1 MAISMTG
8 FGRGEYKD
16 DNYQFL
22 VECKTI
28 NHKYADINIRLPR
41 KLSFLED
48 KARILV
54 KDYIKRGRVDLYIK
68 LDLLG
73 SEDVNLKFDE
83 ALATQYVS
91 ILKQIKDKFDLVDDI
106 SVMNIAKFPDVI
118 KTEEKEDDEDKLWSM
133 LKVALENALLKLK
146 EILLSVFPE
155 NLKLK
160 DLGKLVVI
168 PTFYVGNEYNSWK
181 AIFYNNLPNSET
193 EDYRVV
199 DVAMAS
205 SAAPV
210 FFPSY
215 DCHIDGG
222 IIATDP
228 SLASII
234 YSIDEELGKRMDQ
247 IRLLSFGT
255 GYCYNSIKED
265 TSKWG
270 AIDWV
275 ISKDPD
281 LPIIS
286 VTLEGNAQLSQI
298 FSKKLLDSNYYRVNP
313 KMDKDISMDD
323 TKSMDYLLE
332 LAAEYNIKDC
342 INWINN
348 KWNKI

>member
-83 ALATQYVS
+83 ELATQYVS

-146 EILLSVFPE
+146 EMRSEEGKKLAEDIQNRCDLLKNYIEDIEKYSYNVVIDYKE
-155 NLKLK
+155 KLK
-160 DLGKLVVI
+160 NRISDMLEDPSIIDESRLAQEVAIYADKSSITEEIVRFKSHIEQLKNTVVKNESIGRKIDFLIQEMNRETNTIGSKSSDLNITSLVVE
-168 PTFYVGNEYNSWK
+168 VK
-181 AIFYNNLPNSET
+181 SEL
-193 EDYRVV
+193 EKIR
-199 DVAMAS
+199 
-205 SAAPV
+205 
-210 FFPSY
+210 
-215 DCHIDGG
+215 
-222 IIATDP
+222 
-228 SLASII
+228 
-234 YSIDEELGKRMDQ
+234 EQ
-247 IRLLSFGT
+247 I
-255 GYCYNSIKED
+255 
-265 TSKWG
+265 
-270 AIDWV
+270 
-275 ISKDPD
+275 
-281 LPIIS
+281 
-286 VTLEGNAQLSQI
+286 Q
-298 FSKKLLDSNYYRVNP
+298 
-313 KMDKDISMDD
+313 
-323 TKSMDYLLE
+323 
-332 LAAEYNIKDC
+332 NIE
-342 INWINN
+342 
-348 KWNKI
+348 

>member
-146 EILLSVFPE
+146 EMRSEEGKKLAEDIQNRCDLLKNYIEDIEKYSYNVVIDYKEKLNNRISVMLEDPSIIDESRLAQEVAIYADKSSITEEIVRFKSHIE
-155 NLKLK
+155 QLKNTVVKNESIGRKIDFLIQEMNRETNTIGSK
-160 DLGKLVVI
+160 SSDLNITNLVVE
-168 PTFYVGNEYNSWK
+168 VK
-181 AIFYNNLPNSET
+181 SEL
-193 EDYRVV
+193 EKIR
-199 DVAMAS
+199 
-205 SAAPV
+205 
-210 FFPSY
+210 
-215 DCHIDGG
+215 
-222 IIATDP
+222 
-228 SLASII
+228 
-234 YSIDEELGKRMDQ
+234 EQ
-247 IRLLSFGT
+247 I
-255 GYCYNSIKED
+255 
-265 TSKWG
+265 
-270 AIDWV
+270 
-275 ISKDPD
+275 
-281 LPIIS
+281 
-286 VTLEGNAQLSQI
+286 Q
-298 FSKKLLDSNYYRVNP
+298 
-313 KMDKDISMDD
+313 
-323 TKSMDYLLE
+323 
-332 LAAEYNIKDC
+332 NIE
-342 INWINN
+342 
-348 KWNKI
+348 

>member
-83 ALATQYVS
+83 ELANQYVS

-146 EILLSVFPE
+146 EMRSEEGKKLAEDIQNRCDLLKNYIEDIEKYSYNVVIDYKE
-155 NLKLK
+155 KLK
-160 DLGKLVVI
+160 NRISDMLEDPSIIDESRLAQEVAIYADKSSITEEIVRFKSHIEQLKNTVVKNESIGRKIDFLIQEMNRETNTIGSKSSDLNITNLVVE
-168 PTFYVGNEYNSWK
+168 VK
-181 AIFYNNLPNSET
+181 SEL
-193 EDYRVV
+193 EKIR
-199 DVAMAS
+199 
-205 SAAPV
+205 
-210 FFPSY
+210 
-215 DCHIDGG
+215 
-222 IIATDP
+222 
-228 SLASII
+228 
-234 YSIDEELGKRMDQ
+234 EQ
-247 IRLLSFGT
+247 I
-255 GYCYNSIKED
+255 
-265 TSKWG
+265 
-270 AIDWV
+270 
-275 ISKDPD
+275 
-281 LPIIS
+281 
-286 VTLEGNAQLSQI
+286 Q
-298 FSKKLLDSNYYRVNP
+298 
-313 KMDKDISMDD
+313 
-323 TKSMDYLLE
+323 
-332 LAAEYNIKDC
+332 NIE
-342 INWINN
+342 
-348 KWNKI
+348 

>member
-146 EILLSVFPE
+146 EMRSEEGKKLAEDIQNRCDLLKNYIEDIEKYSYNVVIDYKE
-155 NLKLK
+155 KLK
-160 DLGKLVVI
+160 NRISDMLEDPSIIDESRLAQEVAIYADKSSITEEIVRFKSHIEQLKNTVVKNESIGRKIDFLIKEMNRETNTIGSKSSDLNITNLVVE
-168 PTFYVGNEYNSWK
+168 VK
-181 AIFYNNLPNSET
+181 SEL
-193 EDYRVV
+193 EKIR
-199 DVAMAS
+199 
-205 SAAPV
+205 
-210 FFPSY
+210 
-215 DCHIDGG
+215 
-222 IIATDP
+222 
-228 SLASII
+228 
-234 YSIDEELGKRMDQ
+234 EQ
-247 IRLLSFGT
+247 I
-255 GYCYNSIKED
+255 
-265 TSKWG
+265 
-270 AIDWV
+270 
-275 ISKDPD
+275 
-281 LPIIS
+281 
-286 VTLEGNAQLSQI
+286 Q
-298 FSKKLLDSNYYRVNP
+298 
-313 KMDKDISMDD
+313 
-323 TKSMDYLLE
+323 
-332 LAAEYNIKDC
+332 NIE
-342 INWINN
+342 
-348 KWNKI
+348 

>member
-106 SVMNIAKFPDVI
+106 SVMNIAKFPDVK

-146 EILLSVFPE
+146 EMRSEEGKKLAEDIQNRCDLLKNYIEDIEKYSYNVVIDYKE
-155 NLKLK
+155 KLK
-160 DLGKLVVI
+160 NRISDMLEDPSIIDESRLAQEVAIYADKSSITEEIVRFKSHIEQLKNTVVKNESIGRKIDFLIQEMNRETNTIGSKSSDLNITNLVVE
-168 PTFYVGNEYNSWK
+168 VK
-181 AIFYNNLPNSET
+181 SEL
-193 EDYRVV
+193 EKIR
-199 DVAMAS
+199 
-205 SAAPV
+205 
-210 FFPSY
+210 
-215 DCHIDGG
+215 
-222 IIATDP
+222 
-228 SLASII
+228 
-234 YSIDEELGKRMDQ
+234 EQ
-247 IRLLSFGT
+247 I
-255 GYCYNSIKED
+255 
-265 TSKWG
+265 
-270 AIDWV
+270 
-275 ISKDPD
+275 
-281 LPIIS
+281 
-286 VTLEGNAQLSQI
+286 Q
-298 FSKKLLDSNYYRVNP
+298 
-313 KMDKDISMDD
+313 
-323 TKSMDYLLE
+323 
-332 LAAEYNIKDC
+332 NIE
-342 INWINN
+342 
-348 KWNKI
+348 

>member
-83 ALATQYVS
+83 ELATQYVS

-146 EILLSVFPE
+146 EMRSEEAKKLAEDIQNRCDLLKNYIEDIEKYSYNVVIDYKE
-155 NLKLK
+155 KLK
-160 DLGKLVVI
+160 NRISDMLEDPSIIDESRLAQEVAIYADKSNITEEIVRFKSHIEQLKNTVVKNESIGRKIDFLIQEMNRETNTIGSKSSDLNITNLVVE
-168 PTFYVGNEYNSWK
+168 VK
-181 AIFYNNLPNSET
+181 SEL
-193 EDYRVV
+193 EKIR
-199 DVAMAS
+199 
-205 SAAPV
+205 
-210 FFPSY
+210 
-215 DCHIDGG
+215 
-222 IIATDP
+222 
-228 SLASII
+228 
-234 YSIDEELGKRMDQ
+234 EQ
-247 IRLLSFGT
+247 I
-255 GYCYNSIKED
+255 
-265 TSKWG
+265 
-270 AIDWV
+270 
-275 ISKDPD
+275 
-281 LPIIS
+281 
-286 VTLEGNAQLSQI
+286 Q
-298 FSKKLLDSNYYRVNP
+298 
-313 KMDKDISMDD
+313 
-323 TKSMDYLLE
+323 
-332 LAAEYNIKDC
+332 NIE
-342 INWINN
+342 
-348 KWNKI
+348 

>member
-83 ALATQYVS
+83 ELATQYVS
-91 ILKQIKDKFDLVDDI
+91 ILKQIKEKFDLVDDI

-146 EILLSVFPE
+146 EMRSEEGKKLAEDIQNRCDLLKNYIEDIEKYSYNVVIDYKE
-155 NLKLK
+155 KLK
-160 DLGKLVVI
+160 NRISDMLEDPSIIDESRLAQEVAIYADKSNITEEIVRFKSHIEQLKNTVVKNESIGRKIDFLIQEMNRETNTIGSKSSDLNITNLVVE
-168 PTFYVGNEYNSWK
+168 VK
-181 AIFYNNLPNSET
+181 SEL
-193 EDYRVV
+193 EKIR
-199 DVAMAS
+199 
-205 SAAPV
+205 
-210 FFPSY
+210 
-215 DCHIDGG
+215 
-222 IIATDP
+222 
-228 SLASII
+228 
-234 YSIDEELGKRMDQ
+234 EQ
-247 IRLLSFGT
+247 I
-255 GYCYNSIKED
+255 
-265 TSKWG
+265 
-270 AIDWV
+270 
-275 ISKDPD
+275 
-281 LPIIS
+281 
-286 VTLEGNAQLSQI
+286 Q
-298 FSKKLLDSNYYRVNP
+298 
-313 KMDKDISMDD
+313 
-323 TKSMDYLLE
+323 
-332 LAAEYNIKDC
+332 NIE
-342 INWINN
+342 
-348 KWNKI
+348 

>member
-146 EILLSVFPE
+146 EMRSEEGKKLAEDIQNRCDLLKNYIEDIEKYSYNDVIDYKE
-155 NLKLK
+155 KLK
-160 DLGKLVVI
+160 NRISDMLEDPSIIDESRLAQEVAIYADKSSITEEIVRFKSHIEQLKNTVVKNESIGRKIDFLIQEMNRETNTIGSKSSDLNITNLVVE
-168 PTFYVGNEYNSWK
+168 VK
-181 AIFYNNLPNSET
+181 SEL
-193 EDYRVV
+193 EKIR
-199 DVAMAS
+199 
-205 SAAPV
+205 
-210 FFPSY
+210 
-215 DCHIDGG
+215 
-222 IIATDP
+222 
-228 SLASII
+228 
-234 YSIDEELGKRMDQ
+234 EQ
-247 IRLLSFGT
+247 I
-255 GYCYNSIKED
+255 
-265 TSKWG
+265 
-270 AIDWV
+270 
-275 ISKDPD
+275 
-281 LPIIS
+281 
-286 VTLEGNAQLSQI
+286 Q
-298 FSKKLLDSNYYRVNP
+298 
-313 KMDKDISMDD
+313 
-323 TKSMDYLLE
+323 
-332 LAAEYNIKDC
+332 NIE
-342 INWINN
+342 
-348 KWNKI
+348 